1 MSDDKRHVYVNPI
14 PYIDMGKEFEMRL
27 TAKFNE
33 VIELEEAKLR
43 VAEYINDLPAE
54 EIVRFLSCSLIKT
67 VYPESH

>member
-43 VAEYINDLPAE
+43 VAEYIKDLPAE
-54 EIVRFLSCSLIKT
+54 EIVRFLSCSRIKT